1 MLQRVLP
8 VALYVYCNGAVKR
21 LGADGEFPRF
31 SFQFRDASC
40 ETLNGTLSFSL
51 EAVTIRENVALGPL
65 TTLGVGGAAR
75 YFAVAESEQDVAEA
89 VQWADN
95 RRLPLSVLGGG
106 SNLLVS
112 DTGFPGL
119 VLQMGI
125 RGMKSLGDGAFQVG
139 AGEVW
144 DRFVDRMVKAELQ
157 GVECLAGIPGSVGG
171 TPVQNVGAYGQE
183 VAETIVSVRA
193 FDRRNGGFV
202 ELDREGCKFR
212 YRKSLFNT
220 DEPSRYIVT
229 WVTFKLHVNGK
240 PQVTY
245 GDVKRYFAEST
256 ETIDLQ
262 TVTSV
267 VRKIRRGKGM
277 LIVEGDPDS
286 RSAGSFF
293 KNPIVCGTRL
303 TEVAGAAGVEEQ
315 AVPHW
320 PAGDGEVKL
329 SAAWLIE
336 RAGFGKG
343 FVDGTAGISSR
354 HTLALINRGGATAAD
369 IERLQDRIR
378 EGVREK
384 FGVELEREPVR
395 LG

>member
-1 MLQRVLP
+1 M
-8 VALYVYCNGAVKR
+8 
-21 LGADGEFPRF
+21 
-31 SFQFRDASC
+31 
-40 ETLNGTLSFSL
+40 
-51 EAVTIRENVALGPL
+51 TIQENVALGPL

-89 VQWADN
+89 VRWAEE
-95 RRLPLSVLGGG
+95 RGLPLFVLGGG

-112 DTGFPGL
+112 DAGFPGL
-119 VLQMGI
+119 VVQIGI
-125 RGMKSLGDGAFQVG
+125 RGVKDCGDGLFEVG

-144 DRFVDRMVKAELQ
+144 DEFVDRAVKAGMQ
-157 GVECLAGIPGSVGG
+157 GIECLAGIPGSVGG

-183 VAETIVSVRA
+183 VAETIVTVQA
-193 FDRRNGGFV
+193 FDRQAQRFV
-202 ELDREGCKFR
+202 ELDHGACKFR
-212 YRKSLFNT
+212 YRKSLFNK
-220 DEPSRYIVT
+220 DEPDRYIVT
-229 WVTFKLHVNGK
+229 RVGFRLHPDGRA
-240 PQVTY
+240 QVTY

-256 ETIDLQ
+256 EVIDLQ
-262 TVTSV
+262 SV
-267 VRKIRRGKGM
+267 ASAVRKIRHGKGM
-277 LIVEGDPDS
+277 FIVPGDPDC

-293 KNPIVCGTRL
+293 KNPIVPEPRL
-303 TEVAGAAGVEEQ
+303 TEVAAAAGVEER

-320 PAGDGEVKL
+320 PAEDDWIKL

-343 FVDGTAGISSR
+343 FVDGAAGISSR

-378 EGVREK
+378 EGVHAK
-384 FGVELEREPVR
+384 FGVGLEREPVK